1 MRPAANRRLPAEAQD
16 YPQPHTRNEAG
27 GPAGAGDLPSG
38 SSSSMMSVVR
48 WLVGA
53 ALFLALLFL
62 SLDNAEV
69 VTLRFFRVATWQAP
83 LVFIVFVT
91 FVAGVAIGLAAG
103 ALRNTRLK
111 RQLKRMRREAAR
123 EAPPT
128 PAPHGATPAKAPPS
142 PDGQPP
148 FGIG

>member
-27 GPAGAGDLPSG
+27 GPSALSP
-38 SSSSMMSVVR
+38 MMSVVR

-123 EAPPT
+123 EALPA
-128 PAPHGATPAKAPPS
+128 PAPHGATPAKAAPS

>member
-1 MRPAANRRLPAEAQD
+1 
-16 YPQPHTRNEAG
+16 
-27 GPAGAGDLPSG
+27 
-38 SSSSMMSVVR
+38 MMSVVR

-69 VTLRFFRVATWQAP
+69 VTLRFFRVAAWQAP
-83 LVFIVFVT
+83 LVFVVFVT

>member
-1 MRPAANRRLPAEAQD
+1 
-16 YPQPHTRNEAG
+16 
-27 GPAGAGDLPSG
+27 
-38 SSSSMMSVVR
+38 MMSVVR

-83 LVFIVFVT
+83 LVFVVFVT

-123 EAPPT
+123 ETPP

>member
-1 MRPAANRRLPAEAQD
+1 
-16 YPQPHTRNEAG
+16 
-27 GPAGAGDLPSG
+27 
-38 SSSSMMSVVR
+38 MMSVVR

-69 VTLRFFRVATWQAP
+69 VTLRFFRVASWQAP
-83 LVFIVFVT
+83 LVFVVFVA
-91 FVAGVAIGLAAG
+91 FVAGVAIGLASG
-103 ALRNTRLK
+103 ALRNVRLK

-123 EAPPT
+123 EPAV
-128 PAPHGATPAKAPPS
+128 PAPHGAVPAKTPAPS
-142 PDGQPP
+142 SGGQPP

>member
-1 MRPAANRRLPAEAQD
+1 
-16 YPQPHTRNEAG
+16 
-27 GPAGAGDLPSG
+27 
-38 SSSSMMSVVR
+38 MMGVVR

-69 VTLRFFRVATWQAP
+69 VTLRFFRVASWQAP
-83 LVFIVFVT
+83 LVFVVFVT

-103 ALRNTRLK
+103 ALRNARLK
-111 RQLKRMRREAAR
+111 RQVRRLRREAA
-123 EAPPT
+123 PP
-128 PAPHGATPAKAPPS
+128 GPPS
-142 PDGQPP
+142 ASPSPSDGQPP

>member
-1 MRPAANRRLPAEAQD
+1 
-16 YPQPHTRNEAG
+16 
-27 GPAGAGDLPSG
+27 
-38 SSSSMMSVVR
+38 MMSVVR

-83 LVFIVFVT
+83 LVFVVFVT

-103 ALRNTRLK
+103 ALRNARLK
-111 RQLKRMRREAAR
+111 RQLKRMRRDAAR
-123 EAPPT
+123 EAPA
-128 PAPHGATPAKAPPS
+128 PAPHGAVPAKPSAPS
-142 PDGQPP
+142 SGGQPP

>member
-1 MRPAANRRLPAEAQD
+1 
-16 YPQPHTRNEAG
+16 
-27 GPAGAGDLPSG
+27 
-38 SSSSMMSVVR
+38 MMSVVR

-83 LVFIVFVT
+83 LVFVVFVT

-123 EAPPT
+123 EAPPV
-128 PAPHGATPAKAPPS
+128 PAPHGATPAPAPPS

>member
-1 MRPAANRRLPAEAQD
+1 
-16 YPQPHTRNEAG
+16 
-27 GPAGAGDLPSG
+27 
-38 SSSSMMSVVR
+38 MMSVVR

-69 VTLRFFRVATWQAP
+69 VTLRFFRVATWEAP
-83 LVFIVFVT
+83 LVFVVFVT

-111 RQLKRMRREAAR
+111 RQLKRMRRDAAR
-123 EAPPT
+123 EAPA
-128 PAPHGATPAKAPPS
+128 PAPHGAAPAKTSAPPS
-142 PDGQPP
+142 GGQPP

>member
-1 MRPAANRRLPAEAQD
+1 
-16 YPQPHTRNEAG
+16 
-27 GPAGAGDLPSG
+27 
-38 SSSSMMSVVR
+38 MMSVVR

-69 VTLRFFRVATWQAP
+69 VTLRFFRVATWEAP
-83 LVFIVFVT
+83 LVFVVFVT

-111 RQLKRMRREAAR
+111 RQLKRMRRDAAR
-123 EAPPT
+123 EAPA
-128 PAPHGATPAKAPPS
+128 PAPHGAAPAKTPASPS
-142 PDGQPP
+142 GGQPP

>member
-1 MRPAANRRLPAEAQD
+1 MMR
-16 YPQPHTRNEAG
+16 
-27 GPAGAGDLPSG
+27 
-38 SSSSMMSVVR
+38 VVR

-69 VTLRFFRVATWQAP
+69 VTLRFFRVASWQAP
-83 LVFIVFVT
+83 LVFVVFVA

-103 ALRNTRLK
+103 ALRNVRLK
-111 RQLKRMRREAAR
+111 RQLKRMRRDAAR
-123 EAPPT
+123 EPAA
-128 PAPHGATPAKAPPS
+128 PAPHGAAPARTPAPP
-142 PDGQPP
+142 PGGQPP

>member
-123 EAPPT
+123 EVLPA
-128 PAPHGATPAKAPPS
+128 PAPHGATPAKAAPS